1 MKNFK
6 KILFILICILVA
18 FICGM
23 FFMNKQTEPEIT
35 STLIQNRIEQASDL
49 VTTKYHYTKVGKFE
63 NSLNLNGWSIPLTNK
78 YFILTF
84 EGEIQ
89 LGTDLSKANVEIN
102 DSTIHVTVDK
112 PAVISN
118 SIDESSI
125 EVYDETKNIFN
136 PISVSDY
143 KAFALEQKD
152 KALSEAKEKGLM
164 KTAQENTKKS
174 IKEIISIIPDTDD
187 YNIEVTFKE

>member
-89 LGTDLSKANVEIN
+89 LGTDLSKANVEID

-174 IKEIISIIPDTDD
+174 IKEIVSIIPDTDD
-187 YNIEVTFKE
+187 YTIEVTFKE

>member
-6 KILFILICILVA
+6 KILFILIFILIA
-18 FICGM
+18 FISGI
-23 FFMNKQTEPEIT
+23 FFANKQTEPEIT

-89 LGTDLSKANVEIN
+89 LGTDLSKANIETS

-112 PAVISN
+112 PTVISN

-143 KAFALEQKD
+143 KAFAVEQKE
-152 KALSEAKEKGLM
+152 KALSEAKKKGLM
-164 KTAQENTKKS
+164 KTAQKNTEKS
-174 IKEIISIIPDTDD
+174 IKQIISIIPDTDD